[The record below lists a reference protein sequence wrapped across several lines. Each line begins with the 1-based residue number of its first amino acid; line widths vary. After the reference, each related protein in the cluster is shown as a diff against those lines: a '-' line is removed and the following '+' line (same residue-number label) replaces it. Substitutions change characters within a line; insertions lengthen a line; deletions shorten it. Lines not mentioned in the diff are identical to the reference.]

1 MGSALEYYDFYIYG
15 LASALIFGP
24 LFFKPL
30 GEDGALIASF
40 ATYGVGFAAR
50 PFGGMVF
57 GYIGDRFG
65 RKMVLILT
73 IGLMGTASFAIGLL
87 PTYEQAGMLGAV
99 LLVTLRILPGAG
111 CRCGTGGRHHA
122 DFRSRAAP
130 PSWFLRRRSRSS
142 ASSWAPCS
150 APERSPSLP
159 WPTRPSC
166 EGWLWRVPFLASVI
180 LIVVAIFIRL
190 RLKETPV
197 FQELEKH
204 KNVVKNPIGQ
214 LWKHSKKNVLIGIG
228 LRMGENG
235 NSSIYSALLI
245 AFLAQRTASFPGDK
259 FIGPVGLLI
268 AAGFAAVM
276 VVTFGALSDRFGR
289 VPVYRYGAL
298 FQALIALPAFYLV
311 TLGNVTLVWIVMVVG
326 IALGVQSMLGPQCP
340 LLPELFGSQY
350 RFTGVAMSRELSA
363 VLAGGL
369 GPAGG
374 RRAAGRHGP
383 LLAGACASTRW
394 CLRSSRSSPPSSLPR
409 RWDATSSS
417 RRMRAR
423 RCRLLQPAPAG
434 LQAVAPSTQE
444 GATAFCAGN
453 CLRRAQ
459 YRRVR
464 NTRVDGQN
472 ARRCAESASRAQG
485 GAASGGWASA
495 IRARCSPGRAKGGPT
510 VSGGAALLLCGTGW
524 GPQ

>member
-1 MGSALEYYDFYIYG
+1 VTTRTESPLANADDAVVEPEQLRRATLASSVGSALEYYDFYIYG

-50 PFGGMVF
+50 PFGGVIF

-87 PTYEQAGMLGAV
+87 PTFEQAGMLGAV
-99 LLVTLRILPGAG
+99 LLVTLRILQGLGAG
-111 CRCGTGGRHHA
+111 AEQAGATTLI
-122 DFRSRAAP
+122 SEVAP
-130 PSWFLRRRSRSS
+130 RRRRGFF
-142 ASSWAPCS
+142 A
-150 APERSPSLP
+150 SLP
-159 WPTRPSC
+159 FVGIQLGTLLGAGTFALIAMADKAVL
-166 EGWLWRVPFLASVI
+166 EGWLWRVPFLASI
-180 LIVVAIFIRL
+180 FLIAVAIFIRL

-214 LWKHSKKNVLIGIG
+214 LWKHSKKNVLVGIG

-245 AFLAQRTASFPGDK
+245 AFLAAKDGVFPGDK

-298 FQALIALPAFYLV
+298 FQAVIALPAFYLV
-311 TLGNVTLVWIVMVVG
+311 TLGNVTLVWVVMVVG
-326 IALGVQSMLGPQCP
+326 IAIGVQSMLGPQCP

-369 GPAGG
+369 VPLVGAS
-374 RRAAGRHGP
+374 
-383 LLAGACASTRW
+383 LLAATDHSWLVLAIYSLVLALISFATTFFTPETVGRDLVLTEDAS
-394 CLRSSRSSPPSSLPR
+394 
-409 RWDATSSS
+409 
-417 RRMRAR
+417 
-423 RCRLLQPAPAG
+423 
-434 LQAVAPSTQE
+434 
-444 GATAFCAGN
+444 
-453 CLRRAQ
+453 
-459 YRRVR
+459 
-464 NTRVDGQN
+464 
-472 ARRCAESASRAQG
+472 
-485 GAASGGWASA
+485 
-495 IRARCSPGRAKGGPT
+495 
-510 VSGGAALLLCGTGW
+510 
-524 GPQ
+524 